1 MNYFMLQSSNGRYLA
16 RAGTNYYLTTSIEH
30 ALKDKPVKLSNIQN
44 SIPKNLQIYK
54 PFKLISY
61 NTESKK
67 ISQLKYQKE
76 NIVEIK
82 KHISDLQLDL
92 QSVISQENEF
102 KSNLQDIDQELSDIM
117 HYIEFHRFSASEG
130 YKLCKRIQEL
140 RDIRRDLKN
149 KIEMVNILK
158 TGNCQKIADGDILE
172 SLNRVDHKIYC
183 PRKLTTLF
191 IHGKNRER
199 ENVEI
204 NY

>member
-1 MNYFMLQSSNGRYLA
+1 
-16 RAGTNYYLTTSIEH
+16 
-30 ALKDKPVKLSNIQN
+30 
-44 SIPKNLQIYK
+44 
-54 PFKLISY
+54 
-61 NTESKK
+61 
-67 ISQLKYQKE
+67 
-76 NIVEIK
+76 
-82 KHISDLQLDL
+82 
-92 QSVISQENEF
+92 
-102 KSNLQDIDQELSDIM
+102 M

-158 TGNCQKIADGDILE
+158 TGSCQKIADGDILE

-191 IHGKNRER
+191 INGKNRER